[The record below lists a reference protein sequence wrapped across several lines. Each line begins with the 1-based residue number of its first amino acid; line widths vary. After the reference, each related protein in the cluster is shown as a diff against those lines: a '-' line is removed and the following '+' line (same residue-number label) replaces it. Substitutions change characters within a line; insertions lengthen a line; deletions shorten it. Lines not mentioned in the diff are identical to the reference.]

1 MDRAEIRSLRPGRRD
16 FSRLVAALL
25 ISLLLHAGVW
35 GGYKYGEKHGWWQ
48 RLHLPSWVKKLEKKK
63 PTTLV
68 AKHQSEPP
76 LIFVDVSRVDVE
88 PPKQTKYYSAKNSQ
102 AANRAPEKIATQPK
116 VDGRQQ
122 AVPKTETTP
131 PPEKLQ
137 PAPAPA
143 PAAKPKEEEH
153 PHDPTSLGD
162 LKLSKPVEQPE
173 KTPEPPK
180 PEEKPR
186 PRTLKQA
193 QQQLAGEQMKQ
204 DGGVKRTMDWSSL
217 DVKST
222 AFGEYDRAIV
232 QAVTQRWYD
241 LLESHRFS
249 DDRTGKVT
257 VRFKLL
263 PDGSIIEVSLAENN
277 VGQMLGYVC
286 AESVQEVAPFA
297 KWPDDMRRAI
307 NANFREISFTFYYY

>member
-1 MDRAEIRSLRPGRRD
+1 MVRAEILSLRPSRRD
-16 FSRLVAALL
+16 FSRLVVALL

-48 RLHLPSWVKKLEKKK
+48 QLHLPSWEKKLEKKNA
-63 PTTLV
+63 TTLV

-76 LIFVDVSRVDVE
+76 LLFVDVSRVDPE
-88 PPKQTKYYSAKNSQ
+88 PPKPTKYYSSKNSR
-102 AANRAPEKIATQPK
+102 AANPTVAVETSQPK
-116 VDGRQQ
+116 VDGRQKD
-122 AVPKTETTP
+122 VPKTETTP
-131 PPEKLQ
+131 PPQKLQ

-143 PAAKPKEEEH
+143 PEAKPKEEEQ
-153 PHDPTSLGD
+153 PHNPDSLGD
-162 LKLSKPVEQPE
+162 LKLSKPVE
-173 KTPEPPK
+173 KTSDPQK
-180 PEEKPR
+180 PEETPPR

-204 DGGVKRTMDWSSL
+204 DGGVKRQMDWSSL

-222 AFGEYDRAIV
+222 AFGAYDRAIV

-241 LLESHRFS
+241 LLESHRFAE
-249 DDRTGKVT
+249 DRTGKVT
-257 VRFKLL
+257 VHFKLM
-263 PDGSIIEVSLAENN
+263 PDGTIIEVKILENN

-286 AESVQEVAPFA
+286 EEAVQEVAPFA